1 MVWEVFAMNNGEND
15 NLYPEIPPLFEIKER
30 RRMTVGEF
38 VSVLKEYPLD
48 SVIHINI
55 SNKLNRFLEIK
66 DISPITEMGVNK
78 VHPVLNIDKIEII
91 EK

>member
-1 MVWEVFAMNNGEND
+1 MNNVEND
-15 NLYPEIPPLFEIKER
+15 NVYPEIPPLFEIKER
-30 RRMTVGEF
+30 HKMTVGEL

-55 SNKLNRFLEIK
+55 SNELNRFLEIK
-66 DISPITEMGVNK
+66 DVSAITEMTMNK

-91 EK
+91 EKQY